1 MYKIIRQNKNLIGKV
16 TIPPSKSESNRA
28 LIIQALS
35 KNLFKINNL
44 SISSDTLVLEQALL
58 KIKNH
63 ETSDEIIEIDIK
75 DCGTA
80 MRFLTA
86 YLSIHKGKYLLKGT
100 DELNK
105 RPVNL
110 LVDVINIAGG
120 KINYINKIGFPPLL
134 IEGVNDLKNNIRINA
149 DISSQFISALL
160 LIAPTLKNGLSIK
173 LENEITSKPYID
185 LTIEMLKYFG
195 ISVIEDN
202 RTIFIPN
209 QSYISKDIFIGGDWS
224 SASFWFEIAILS
236 DKVEIEIEGLNT
248 KSIQADKVVIDIY
261 KNLGIKTELI
271 KKGIKLEKDNI
282 NSLNDLIFECSLLNS
297 PDLFPSLAVTLSA
310 INQKT
315 LLKNLKNLEIK
326 ESKRL
331 SVIIENLNNLGFYT
345 YTINNDEFI
354 NKTINFTKINKT
366 PFKEISTYKDHRI
379 AMSFAPL
386 ATIFDYILLD
396 EIDIVN
402 KSYPNYWTDLRK
414 FGFIIEKY
422 INE

>member
-35 KNLFKINNL
+35 KNPFKINNL

-58 KIKNH
+58 KIKNY

-120 KINYINKIGFPPLL
+120 KINYLNKNGFPPLL
-134 IEGVNDLKNNIRINA
+134 IEGVNDLKNNIKINA

-209 QSYISKDIFIGGDWS
+209 QPYISKDVFIGGDWS

-236 DKVEIEIEGLNT
+236 DKVELEIEGLNT

-271 KKGIKLEKDNI
+271 KKGIKLEKDDI
-282 NSLNDLIFECSLLNS
+282 KSLNDLIFEWSLLNS

-366 PFKEISTYKDHRI
+366 PFKEILTYKDHRI

-414 FGFIIEKY
+414 FGFIIEKH
-422 INE
+422 INK